1 MTYPAHTAGATSGGA
16 FTLPDRHASST
27 KVRIFGTSATIVH
40 RTDDA
45 EHGRRRAEGLGHLD
59 SMELLDVLME
69 LPSGEAVPLSVVGP
83 SNLRVLGRAPS
94 GVVKFTRRSV
104 TRLVV
109 PVVTPLLAVVYA
121 SHWRDGLV
129 RASEFAAYCPR
140 MFVTRE
146 LPENADEILAEA
158 SWYGVGVAVGPR
170 SEPTVVLEP
179 EPLSGWRP
187 TVAWWRFCE
196 RVYRHTLDR

>member
-1 MTYPAHTAGATSGGA
+1 MTYPVRAVGTMSGTV
-16 FTLPDRHASST
+16 FTLPDRDTSST

-40 RTDDA
+40 RTHHA
-45 EHGRRRAEGLGHLD
+45 EHGRRCGEGLGHLD
-59 SMELLDVLME
+59 SMELLDVLMG
-69 LPSGEAVPLSVVGP
+69 LPSGEAVPLSAVGP
-83 SNLRVLGRAPS
+83 SSLRVLRRAPS
-94 GVVKFTRRSV
+94 GVVNFTPRSV

-109 PVVTPLLAVVYA
+109 PVVTPLLAVVYS

-140 MFVTRE
+140 MFVARE
-146 LPENADEILAEA
+146 LPENADEVLVEA

-170 SEPTVVLEP
+170 SAPTVVLDP
-179 EPLSGWRP
+179 EPLSEWRP
-187 TVAWWRFCE
+187 SVAWWRFCE